1 MPADP
6 TYVLVHGAWHGAWAW
21 SELERRLEAPTVAV
35 DLPSAAGHAA
45 VLGDLEA
52 DTAEVRRAVD
62 AVDGPVVLVAHSY
75 GGLPVTAA
83 AVGAPNVAHI
93 AYVTAFLLEEG
104 DTLLGLFGGN
114 EPDWFIPGDEGAT
127 VFPDRPQEVFYNDL
141 PPDVAAAATGRLVP
155 HARSVFTD
163 ALHGTAWRDVPTTYV
178 VCEQDNAI
186 PAFAQEAMAARAG
199 TVHRLDSG
207 HSPFLSRPDEIA
219 ELLGAVA
226 A

>member
-1 MPADP
+1 MPAEP

-45 VLGDLEA
+45 ALGDLEA

-93 AYVTAFLLEEG
+93 AYVTAFLL
-104 DTLLGLFGGN
+104 
-114 EPDWFIPGDEGAT
+114 GAPS
-127 VFPDRPQEVFYNDL
+127 VSRRP
-141 PPDVAAAATGRLVP
+141 
-155 HARSVFTD
+155 S
-163 ALHGTAWRDVPTTYV
+163 
-178 VCEQDNAI
+178 
-186 PAFAQEAMAARAG
+186 AAR
-199 TVHRLDSG
+199 
-207 HSPFLSRPDEIA
+207 P
-219 ELLGAVA
+219 
-226 A
+226 